1 MCSSR
6 STGNPAGRALR
17 ATVGSAMLAVLLAG
31 DVRADESQPVAWQ
44 GIERVVAFA
53 DVHGAYAELTALLR
67 SVGVVDEDL
76 RWTGGRTHLVSP
88 AMAAAAACAGHFVD
102 VRHF

>member
-6 STGNPAGRALR
+6 STGNSARRALR

-31 DVRADESQPVAWQ
+31 GVRADESQPVVWQ

-67 SVGVVDEDL
+67 SVGVVDENL
-76 RWTGGRTHLVSP
+76 AFIGKPYPLVSL
-88 AMAAAAACAGHFVD
+88 AAKIRETLDKEGP
-102 VRHF
+102 R